1 VPRRAAEM
9 PGSGVAADPALA
21 ADTVT
26 GYALVLPTGWRRI
39 PVQSGTKA
47 AIRGITTE
55 VLRRFPEVSRDKL
68 TPYRIELERR
78 LSDMARQARSAGGLD
93 LYVPVNTCTAR
104 RFRRLSWYPQIT
116 LPVGTPGDQGDP
128 DAPPEGEAATAGPAE
143 VIAAVTATN
152 SSARPVVTG
161 GAQAVRTESVAGPDP
176 AQEIPVGSRR
186 ADYMIPLP
194 GRADRWLV
202 ATFSTI
208 GDGDPEGDFAK
219 LLVELFDAIML
230 TFRWSPG

>member
-1 VPRRAAEM
+1 MPRRAAEM
-9 PGSGVAADPALA
+9 PGSDVAGSALA

-47 AIRGITTE
+47 AIRGITAE

-93 LYVPVNTCTAR
+93 LYVPVEYVHGTAVPAS
-104 RFRRLSWYPQIT
+104 FVVSQVT
-116 LPVGTPGDQGDP
+116 LPA
-128 DAPPEGEAATAGPAE
+128 DAAGEEADPAE
-143 VIAAVTATN
+143 VIAAVTAAN
-152 SSARPVVTG
+152 GSARPVVTG

-176 AQEIPVGSRR
+176 AREIPVGSRR

-194 GRADRWLV
+194 GRADRWLIT
-202 ATFSTI
+202 TFSTI
-208 GDGDPEGDFAK
+208 GDGDPAGDFAK

-230 TFRWSPG
+230 TFRWTTDGDAG

>member
-1 VPRRAAEM
+1 
-9 PGSGVAADPALA
+9 
-21 ADTVT
+21 
-26 GYALVLPTGWRRI
+26 VLPTGWRRI

-78 LSDMARQARSAGGLD
+78 LSEMARQARAAGGLD
-93 LYVPVNTCTAR
+93 LYVPVEYVHGTAVPAS
-104 RFRRLSWYPQIT
+104 FVVSQVT
-116 LPVGTPGDQGDP
+116 LPLGAPDDP
-128 DAPPEGEAATAGPAE
+128 AATADPAE

-152 SSARPVVTG
+152 GNAKPVTVA
-161 GAQAVRTESVAGPDP
+161 GAQAVRTEHVAGPDP
-176 AQEIPVGSRR
+176 ARDIQVGSRR

-208 GDGDPEGDFAK
+208 GDGDPDGDFAR

-230 TFRWSPG
+230 TFRWGAG